1 MSLKHDMCTLI
12 EGYVHGSC
20 WKRGATL
27 GRTFSSHGTIRNV
40 VLMIHYMEKFLELG
54 LSELWLRY
62 GTGTK
67 KRFIPIHTLNTK
79 IGYIR
84 HTLLKAHILTGCD
97 ITSKVGT
104 KLAALNSLKK
114 GNTEEGG

>member
-1 MSLKHDMCTLI
+1 MLEKGGNSGKD
-12 EGYVHGSC
+12 
-20 WKRGATL
+20 
-27 GRTFSSHGTIRNV
+27 FSSHGTIRNV

-67 KRFIPIHTLNTK
+67 KRFIPIHILNTK

-84 HTLLKAHILTGCD
+84 HTLLKDNILTGFD

-114 GNTEEGG
+114 GNTEGG